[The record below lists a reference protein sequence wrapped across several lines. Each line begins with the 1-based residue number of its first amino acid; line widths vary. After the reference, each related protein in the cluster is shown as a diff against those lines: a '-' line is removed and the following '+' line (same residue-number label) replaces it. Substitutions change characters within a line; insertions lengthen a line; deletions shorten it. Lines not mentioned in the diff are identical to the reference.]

1 MTKTQPR
8 IQTLIH
14 RYNIGESGDPAFV
27 EMFLGRLIEE
37 NGELRI
43 KVQTNQVIEDS
54 IRDRLNAYA
63 ADLCNYIM
71 GLGHL
76 TRDQQ
81 KLITD
86 QIQTMPVHYYP
97 K

>member
-1 MTKTQPR
+1 MERMQV
-8 IQTLIH
+8 LIH
-14 RYNIGESGDPAFV
+14 RYNIGGNRDPAFV

-43 KVQTNQVIEDS
+43 KVRTNQVIEDS
-54 IRDRLNAYA
+54 VKDRLHAYA
-63 ADLCNYIM
+63 TDLCHYIM